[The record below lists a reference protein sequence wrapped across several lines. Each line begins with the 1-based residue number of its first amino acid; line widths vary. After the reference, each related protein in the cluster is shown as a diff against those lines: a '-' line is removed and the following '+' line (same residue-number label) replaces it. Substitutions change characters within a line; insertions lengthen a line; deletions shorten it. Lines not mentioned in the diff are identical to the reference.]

1 MWIRLPRGQGGE
13 FTQFAL
19 LHGVAVSAGPTLSF
33 DGNFSEYI
41 RLQFVQHPGVLRE
54 GARRLGDAWN
64 AYLASLSN
72 DSSRTRRPDR
82 DSA

>member
-1 MWIRLPRGQGGE
+1 MWIRLPRGQGGD

-33 DGNFSEYI
+33 DESFSQHI
-41 RLQFVQHPGVLRE
+41 RLQFVQRAEELQE

-64 AYLASLSN
+64 AYLASLGD
-72 DSSRTRRPDR
+72 DSSRVRRPDR
-82 DSA
+82 DPA